1 MDHKS
6 KSEHPL
12 MGILLKA
19 WQFICPI
26 KKSEAMKFIPMTLMM
41 FFILF
46 NFSTLRPLKDSLIIP
61 NLGAEVISFVKL
73 WCVLPSAV
81 LFTIAYMKL
90 SNLLDAEKLFYTV
103 TSFFIS
109 FFAIFA
115 FAIYPYRDILHCAPE
130 TTQLMVAQFP
140 HFKWLLILAGK
151 WSYALF
157 YIFAELW
164 GALMLNL
171 MFWQFA
177 NRITKTSEAKRF
189 YSMFGLIGNLGLILA
204 GGSVKF
210 FANMSSSAGGEN
222 NTLVVYSMCALI
234 LSGLITMALYRF
246 MNAHVLTNPKYHTQ
260 ESGAAKK
267 KLKMSISE
275 SLKTILRSRYL
286 GYILILVLC
295 YGTTINLIEGPWKAK
310 IREIC
315 PTQNGYA
322 HDMGDFIQWTGV
334 VTIFFMIM
342 GTNILK
348 RFSWLF
354 SAFLTPLIIFTTGTA
369 FFCFIVFEHQLA
381 PWMETALKVSP
392 LVVAVFFG
400 ALQNILSKATKYTM
414 FDSTKE
420 MAFIPLGDEM
430 RSKGK
435 AAVDV
440 IGGRL
445 AKSSGAI
452 IQSCIFMIA
461 PAATFGSITPILMGI
476 FMFLCITW
484 MFAVFGLNKQYV
496 EKVKEE

>member
-1 MDHKS
+1 MKNDLTKKTS
-6 KSEHPL
+6 
-12 MGILLKA
+12 LLVKI
-19 WQFICPI
+19 WETLCPI

-46 NFSTLRPLKDSLIIP
+46 NFSTLRPLKDSLVIP

-81 LFTIAYMKL
+81 LFTVIYMKL
-90 SNLLDAEKLFYTV
+90 SNLLDYEKLFYVV
-103 TSFFIS
+103 TTFFLS
-109 FFAIFA
+109 FFAVFA
-115 FAIYPYRDILHCAPE
+115 FVIYPNMNMLHPNPE
-130 TTQLMVAQFP
+130 TVQLLASQLP
-140 HFKWLLILAGK
+140 NFKWLIILGGK
-151 WSYALF
+151 WSFALF

-164 GALMLNL
+164 GAIMLNL

-177 NRITKTSEAKRF
+177 NRITKTNEAKRF
-189 YSMFGLIGNLGLILA
+189 YAMFGLIGNLGLILA

-210 FANMSSSAGGEN
+210 FANMSDSGGN
-222 NTLVVYSMCALI
+222 DNTLITFSMCALI
-234 LSGLITMALYRF
+234 LSGIITMAIYRW
-246 MNAHVLTNPKYHTQ
+246 MNVYVLSNPKYHPQ
-260 ESGAAKK
+260 ETGPAKK
-267 KLKMSISE
+267 KLKLSISE
-275 SLKTILRSRYL
+275 SIMTILKSRYL
-286 GYILILVLC
+286 GFILILVLC

-322 HDMGDFIQWTGV
+322 CYMGDFIQWTGV
-334 VTIFFMIM
+334 VTIFFMII
-342 GTNILK
+342 GSNILK
-348 RFSWLF
+348 RFSWLL
-354 SAFLTPLIIFTTGTA
+354 SAFLTPLIIFITGTA
-369 FFCFIVFEHQLA
+369 FFCFIVFEHELA
-381 PWMETALKVSP
+381 PWMETFVKVSP
-392 LVVAVFFG
+392 LVAAVFLG

-452 IQSCIFMIA
+452 IQSCIFMIL
-461 PAATFGSITPILMGI
+461 PAATFASITPVLMGI
-476 FMFLCITW
+476 FMFLCISW

-496 EKVKEE
+496 EKIKE